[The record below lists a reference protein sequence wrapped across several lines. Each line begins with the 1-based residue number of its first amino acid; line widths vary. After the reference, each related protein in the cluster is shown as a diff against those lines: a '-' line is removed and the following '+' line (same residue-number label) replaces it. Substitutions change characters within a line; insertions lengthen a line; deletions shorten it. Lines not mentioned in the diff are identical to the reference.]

1 MKEPQDIDA
10 QELDAYDPKLLTTLP
25 GDYVYAT
32 GVGALSLIL
41 SALIPG
47 GGIVAALVGVNQL
60 SPMWKRLDKWMVY
73 VQQAINELKRDG
85 LTIEELVKEDA
96 FVTAL
101 LRTSE
106 VALKNHQTEKLEA
119 LRNAL
124 LNVALGTQPNENKQ
138 QTFLTLID
146 DLTPDDVRLL
156 AFFDNTAEHLGRM
169 GLHKSDVLLDNVNRA
184 FPELQ
189 DQEGYVL
196 MIIATLYGRG
206 LVVGDVFQ
214 PADIANA
221 YPTAM
226 AKEFLAFIR
235 SPFDATK

>member
-1 MKEPQDIDA
+1 
-10 QELDAYDPKLLTTLP
+10 
-25 GDYVYAT
+25 
-32 GVGALSLIL
+32 
-41 SALIPG
+41 
-47 GGIVAALVGVNQL
+47 
-60 SPMWKRLDKWMVY
+60 MWKRLDKWMVY
-73 VQQAINELKRDG
+73 VQQAIDELKSEG
-85 LTIEELVKEDA
+85 ITIEELVKDDA

-106 VALKNHQTEKLEA
+106 VALKNHQAEKLKA

-146 DLTPDDVRLL
+146 DLTPDDLKLL
-156 AFFDNTAEHLGRM
+156 AFFDNTEEHMQSM
-169 GLHKSDVLLDNVNRA
+169 GLPKSDFLLDNVNRA
-184 FPELQ
+184 FPELK
-189 DQEGYVL
+189 DQLGYFL

-206 LVVGDVFQ
+206 LVVGDPPQ
-214 PADIANA
+214 APDTANA

-235 SPFDATK
+235 SPLNAAK